1 VNNVIQSG
9 STPIG
14 GLSLLQI
21 FRSEIVR
28 VNRWQCVVG
37 EQGATTRYEPRL
49 DILSFTRSGAFT
61 LHAGR
66 ESAVIDANHAMFM
79 LSGESYT
86 MANTFGRRS
95 FGYSLA
101 FHPDLTTGIAPR
113 LRHPATAV
121 KLPAIV
127 ARDVSPHAYLLHSLL
142 IERLQ
147 RGVATS
153 PLEIEESALLIA
165 GQALRP
171 QGADEKAQV
180 KPLKSRQPREIVEEA
195 KALLAANCRQ
205 AIRLVDIARTLDLS
219 PFHLCRL
226 FTRHAG
232 LGMHRYLTRLRLR
245 AALEDVADP
254 RASLTDVALEHGF
267 SSQSHFTDAFRAEF
281 GMTPR
286 QVRGLASRAHLR
298 SLSDSLALSSL
309 TS

>member
-1 VNNVIQSG
+1 
-9 STPIG
+9 
-14 GLSLLQI
+14 
-21 FRSEIVR
+21 
-28 VNRWQCVVG
+28 
-37 EQGATTRYEPRL
+37 
-49 DILSFTRSGAFT
+49 
-61 LHAGR
+61 
-66 ESAVIDANHAMFM
+66 
-79 LSGESYT
+79 
-86 MANTFGRRS
+86 
-95 FGYSLA
+95 
-101 FHPDLTTGIAPR
+101 
-113 LRHPATAV
+113 V